1 MIEYGPEDEVL
12 DTFGNVFGSTG
23 KHFSRGKKHFQ
34 FEILSLDLGIR
45 FRKQALPT
53 YLLYNHDSLKVP
65 IRSGS
70 RNKSEIKLVERR
82 PITCIPRV
90 SKLVFVLFSIIFSHA
105 DTIDNSAEGRH
116 EEQH

>member
-70 RNKSEIKLVERR
+70 RN
-82 PITCIPRV
+82 
-90 SKLVFVLFSIIFSHA
+90 
-105 DTIDNSAEGRH
+105 
-116 EEQH
+116 